1 MSHDLAWG
9 LSSRDHANMTDPW
22 DQPWGIAPS
31 SKKVLSQQ
39 SRDRAKKCCRVI
51 EQKAIE
57 QKAIEQKS
65 AIERS
70 SKKTLLS
77 YLSVSLMNKHNAKK
91 KVKLKTSEQNE
102 AHRLLKH
109 ILIILEIVD
118 CAFFEVCKT
127 RGLPRT
133 TVLYIYDKT
142 CKALLLDRDCFFCS
156 ITRKCFCSIAITR
169 SRLLESVF
177 APRRFC
183 SITITRSRSLESVFA
198 RKRFCS
204 IAIARKYFCSKAF
217 LLESD
222 CSKAIARKRLLESI
236 FARRHFCS
244 IAICSSK
251 ALLLRSRLLESVFAR
266 SRLLESDCSIATQ
279 KRFDFARSKSI
290 NSYRSGGNCDIDEW

>member
-1 MSHDLAWG
+1 LGPAMGNRAIEQKSAFAAIE
-9 LSSRDHANMTDPW
+9 R
-22 DQPWGIAPS
+22 S
-31 SKKVLSQQ
+31 SKKVLS
-39 SRDRAKKCCRVI
+39 
-51 EQKAIE
+51 

-156 ITRKCFCSIAITR
+156 IARKCFCSIAITR
-169 SRLLESVF
+169 SRLLESIF
-177 APRRFC
+177 ARRRFC
-183 SITITRSRSLESVFA
+183 SKAIARKRLLEGVFA
-198 RKRFCS
+198 RKRLLES
-204 IAIARKYFCSKAF
+204 DCSKAF

-222 CSKAIARKRLLESI
+222 CSKAIARKY
-236 FARRHFCS
+236 FCS
-244 IAICSSK
+244 K
-251 ALLLRSRLLESVFAR
+251 AFLLDRDL
-266 SRLLESDCSIATQ
+266 
-279 KRFDFARSKSI
+279 
-290 NSYRSGGNCDIDEW
+290 